1 MMKLIKVTL
10 LCAVI
15 YGLSSSCAYALLGD
29 GVDTRTVGDLYVP
42 APEDIANIQMYSNR
56 EINYMVENYST
67 PQLAKMAIE
76 LNKAQIEAAKM
87 NGSTPP
93 ARLTKEILS
102 DKEKIADYLRSQ
114 YKFSY

>member
-1 MMKLIKVTL
+1 MNLIKYTL
-10 LCAVI
+10 LCAVFC
-15 YGLSSSCAYALLGD
+15 GLFSTNAYALIGD
-29 GVDTRTVGDLYVP
+29 GVDIKTVSNLYVP
-42 APEDIANIQMYSNR
+42 APEDIANVQLYNNK
-56 EINYMVENYST
+56 EIEYMVENYST
-67 PQLAKMAIE
+67 PQLAKVAIE
-76 LNKAQIEAAKM
+76 LNKAQTEAARM

>member
-1 MMKLIKVTL
+1 MNLIKYVL
-10 LCAVI
+10 LCTI
-15 YGLSSSCAYALLGD
+15 LCGLFSTNANALLGD
-29 GVDTRTVGDLYVP
+29 GVDTKTVSDLYVP

-56 EINYMVENYST
+56 EINYMVENQT
-67 PQLAKMAIE
+67 
-76 LNKAQIEAAKM
+76 EAAKM